1 MIASALIVIECATCI
16 IRIQKGF
23 HYKILLCFHFNSFLR
38 KANHPTQDK
47 MIVNPTEYIG

>member
-1 MIASALIVIECATCI
+1 MIASALIVIEYAACI
-16 IRIQKGF
+16 TRIQKGF